1 MWSWVICQE
10 VYCFNCLFLLRIS
23 ITSNVLSSI
32 NNDNEQVHVLIA
44 WYLADHV
51 RFWRAVKSFA
61 FTLGF
66 TWSVFHEWKTKS
78 RNEMK
83 LALEDKSRGVLSK
96 WNPVIQ
102 KSVTYPFTLYV
113 CQVCVVHVHCC
124 CDPTGVCS
132 VVYAVCLCTVWFLLS
147 DRCLLLFNETTRG
160 GSLRRSLNP
169 WPLVS

>member
-1 MWSWVICQE
+1 M
-10 VYCFNCLFLLRIS
+10 YCFNCLFLLRIS
-23 ITSNVLSSI
+23 VISNVLSSI

-51 RFWRAVKSFA
+51 RFWRAVNSFA

-83 LALEDKSRGVLSK
+83 LALEDMSRGVLSK

-102 KSVTYPFTLYV
+102 KSVTHPFTLYV
-113 CQVCVVHVHCC
+113 SRVCVVHCC
-124 CDPTGVCS
+124 CDPHRCLFCCIGCVF
-132 VVYAVCLCTVWFLLS
+132 VYCISCVWFLLS
-147 DRCLLLFNETTRG
+147 DRCLLVFNQTTWD
-160 GSLRRSLNP
+160 GS
-169 WPLVS
+169 